1 VKDVNSLVGI
11 PKAGYLR
18 RMPRSADATRQRILD
33 AAYAQFYR
41 KGFARVGVDEIA
53 EAAKVTKR
61 TLYYHFNSKDEL
73 LSAVLDAQHAL
84 AVKAFRA
91 WADQLEGNAEE
102 MITGLFA
109 DFSKWSATPR
119 FSGSGFTRLAMELAD
134 LPGHPARGAA
144 RRHKRL
150 IEVQIAE
157 MLAKSRVS
165 EATDTARQIVL
176 LLEGTN
182 NLILIHGD
190 RRYADAATR
199 AAIALLGLRRRRAAG
214 AQRPSRASQI
224 VKRPVRHVRSHMT

>member
-1 VKDVNSLVGI
+1 MNVNSLVGI
-11 PKAGYLR
+11 HWTGYLW
-18 RMPRSADATRQRILD
+18 RMPRSADATRQRVLD

-84 AVKAFRA
+84 AVKAFRG
-91 WADQLEGNAEE
+91 WADRLEGNAEE
-102 MITGLFA
+102 IVTRLFA
-109 DFSKWSATPR
+109 DFSKWSASPR

-134 LPGHPARGAA
+134 LPGHPARAAA

-150 IEVQIAE
+150 IEVQLAE
-157 MLAKSRVS
+157 MLAKSSVL
-165 EATDTARQIVL
+165 EPTVTARQIVL

-190 RRYADAATR
+190 RRYADSATR
-199 AAIALLGLRRRRAAG
+199 AAIALLGTRRRRAAE
-214 AQRPSRASQI
+214 ARKLRPAPP
-224 VKRPVRHVRSHMT
+224 K